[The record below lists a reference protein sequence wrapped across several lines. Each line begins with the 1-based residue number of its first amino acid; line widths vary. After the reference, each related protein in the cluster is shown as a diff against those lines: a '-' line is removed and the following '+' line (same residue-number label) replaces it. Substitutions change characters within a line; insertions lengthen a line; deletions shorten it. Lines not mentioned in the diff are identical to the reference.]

1 MVNLSL
7 SSGTIPDALK
17 IAELLLALKKP
28 DADFMNYSNF
38 RPISNFK
45 MVPKVIEK
53 SVAVQLSAYISTHR
67 LDEWF
72 QSAYKLHH
80 STETALVRVQNDILC
95 ATDSNHSVILLLLYL
110 YAAFDTVDHSIRL
123 SRLSDRLSVNGTVLA
138 WFESCLK
145 SRKYY
150 VQVQGS
156 KSTTPTASCAV
167 PQGSTLGPLLYAL
180 YTVPV
185 ADIIKSHN
193 LLYHFHAD
201 DTQLYVTF
209 KSNCDVDAGL
219 SRSRVEYCVA
229 DMGPKNASCCQYL
242 EIFTQLKII

>member
-17 IAELLLALKKP
+17 IAELLPALKKP

-95 ATDSNHSVILLLLYL
+95 ATDSNHSVILLLLDL

-150 VQVQGS
+150 VQVEGS

-201 DTQLYVTF
+201 DTQLYVQLW
-209 KSNCDVDAGL
+209 CWCRPVQ
-219 SRSRVEYCVA
+219 VEYCVA
-229 DMGPKNASCCQYL
+229 DIGPKNGPCCQYL
-242 EIFTQLKII
+242 EIFTQLKIIWSYNWS